1 MAEAQK
7 PRTLRDIGYGQ
18 DSVSDSTGQ
27 NPVEFSGNAVAY
39 PEEIEA
45 ARKYAQEKAYS
56 EQPWSEW
63 AGDVASNIKNVATGF
78 LPTALGGRGDIG
90 ISDVVSGA
98 AQTAKEGFLF
108 PGKVAYG
115 ETQLF
120 DESGRPTEEAIR
132 GGLSTAGLGTIAQS
146 VKPITGLPQK
156 AASNRIRAAIQ
167 RDIETGKSRGSDPT
181 TSYTSRTQPLP
192 GASPEY
198 LDVLSDE
205 GIFTSAYDL
214 SGGVN
219 TKKLLEGSA
228 AKSDAA
234 RNAAL
239 ELQQR
244 QVARQSE
251 SGPAVGST
259 IDDISG
265 RELSVG
271 DEFRAAKDAIKS
283 TNDPNYTAVMSIP
296 QNASIMSVD
305 LQRIMQSRPI
315 FKDIVKEVNKAWAN
329 KQMAPPQLLDRRGNI
344 SVSSNDLPSL
354 EYLDSVYRKLRDE
367 TNRFYE
373 AGDTINAEALKNAR
387 DAFRNEL
394 DNLAAKLPDGTSSY
408 KMIRDEASEVFGG
421 RDALEA
427 GYNYLSVS
435 NGLKASEITDAI
447 QSYSPDQLNRFRDGV
462 LSKIKEEA
470 LKPTGASSGFN
481 KVVSYFDGSNPAVSE
496 KLINV
501 LGDDTYY
508 RLSNQVNVQ
517 NIVNKAKAFDV
528 GASPSAA
535 GNAGTSGGKIAFMG
549 GVGGGIGTYIV
560 QNAPAATKIISSSH
574 LTPETLA
581 GGALIG
587 TGAGLTALYKVAGSI
602 QNRFERAVA
611 ERIVNALASQ
621 DREAIAALNTIPPKT
636 LNKYLTRFS
645 YTLEGLGVPS
655 GEALKASAISEREPK
670 DKKSEGPRKKTVGD
684 VLQIEVPGGGLPT
697 GQASG
702 GRIARKSGGRT
713 GGNSIS
719 AEVKRVRALLSEKTA
734 SMLSV
739 PDDAIATAL
748 HIAKRT

>member
-1 MAEAQK
+1 M
-7 PRTLRDIGYGQ
+7 
-18 DSVSDSTGQ
+18 
-27 NPVEFSGNAVAY
+27 
-39 PEEIEA
+39 
-45 ARKYAQEKAYS
+45 
-56 EQPWSEW
+56 
-63 AGDVASNIKNVATGF
+63 
-78 LPTALGGRGDIG
+78 
-90 ISDVVSGA
+90 
-98 AQTAKEGFLF
+98 
-108 PGKVAYG
+108 
-115 ETQLF
+115 
-120 DESGRPTEEAIR
+120 
-132 GGLSTAGLGTIAQS
+132 
-146 VKPITGLPQK
+146 
-156 AASNRIRAAIQ
+156 
-167 RDIETGKSRGSDPT
+167 
-181 TSYTSRTQPLP
+181 
-192 GASPEY
+192 
-198 LDVLSDE
+198 
-205 GIFTSAYDL
+205 
-214 SGGVN
+214 
-219 TKKLLEGSA
+219 
-228 AKSDAA
+228 
-234 RNAAL
+234 
-239 ELQQR
+239 
-244 QVARQSE
+244 
-251 SGPAVGST
+251 
-259 IDDISG
+259 
-265 RELSVG
+265 SVG
-271 DEFRAAKDAIKS
+271 
-283 TNDPNYTAVMSIP
+283 
-296 QNASIMSVD
+296 
-305 LQRIMQSRPI
+305 LQRIMQNRPI
-315 FKDIVKEVNKAWAN
+315 FKSIVKEVNEAWAN
-329 KQMAPPQLLDRRGNI
+329 KEMPPPQLLDSKGNI
-344 SVSSNDLPSL
+344 FVSTKDFPSL
-354 EYLDSVYRKLRDE
+354 EYLDSVYRTLRDQ
-367 TNRFYE
+367 TNKLYE
-373 AGDTINAEALKNAR
+373 AGETTRANSLKDAR

-394 DNLAAKLPDGTSSY
+394 DKLAAKLPDGTSSY

-435 NGLKASEITDAI
+435 NGLKASEITNAI
-447 QSYSPDQLNRFRDGV
+447 QAYSPDQLNRFRDGV

-470 LKPTGASSGFN
+470 LKPVGANSGFN

-517 NIVNKAKAFDV
+517 NIVNKANAFDV

-535 GNAGTSGGKIAFMG
+535 GNATPSGGKIALMG
-549 GVGGGIGTYIV
+549 GFGSGIGTYIV

-581 GGALIG
+581 GGALLVG
-587 TGAGLTALYKVAGSI
+587 GAGLTALYKVAGSI
-602 QNRFERAVA
+602 HNKFERAVA
-611 ERIVNALASQ
+611 TRIVNALASQ

-670 DKKSEGPRKKTVGD
+670 DKQSAGARKKTVGD